1 MDEGTTRDETIA
13 DETTAEGV
21 GDGAPAAQA
30 APVPA
35 NAKPRK
41 KSGPRQILLF
51 AVLLALVGLWVASL
65 VDVYLLKSAVAEAA
79 EGEIDELMADFN
91 ITGSDDD
98 LFRIATDVTPSR
110 KYAGFKESFPPNPND
125 EVLNTLTLGFL
136 FGKPSAKMTVYI
148 EDRHWDDANE
158 GGGRAHG
165 PAKIIGYDYFYT
177 KKDGVWSFL
186 ENSRCSSQQCQD
198 LGAKAF
204 AKLDRAKK

>member
-1 MDEGTTRDETIA
+1 MDDGTTRDETIV
-13 DETTAEGV
+13 DETTTEGV
-21 GDGAPAAQA
+21 GDGAPAVQA

-41 KSGPRQILLF
+41 KSGPRQVILF
-51 AVLLALVGLWVASL
+51 AVLLALVGVWVASL
-65 VDVYLLKSAVAEAA
+65 VDVYLLKSALAEAA

-110 KYAGFKESFPPNPND
+110 KYSGFKESFPPDPND

-148 EDRHWDDANE
+148 EDRFWDEANS
-158 GGGRAHG
+158 GG
-165 PAKIIGYDYFYT
+165 AKIIGYDYFYT
-177 KKDGVWSFL
+177 KNDGVWSFL

-198 LGAKAF
+198 LGTKAF
-204 AKLDRAKK
+204 AKLDRKKQ